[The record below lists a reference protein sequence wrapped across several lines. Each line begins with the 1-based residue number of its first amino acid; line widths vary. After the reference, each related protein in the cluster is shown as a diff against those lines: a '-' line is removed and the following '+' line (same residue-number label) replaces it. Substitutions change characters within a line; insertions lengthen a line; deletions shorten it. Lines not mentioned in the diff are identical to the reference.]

1 MSEAAV
7 SDADGD
13 VREVRILHEGK
24 MECPECGHLLPP
36 DGHTECD
43 RCGAH
48 LELMVR
54 VHACGHVDR

>member
-1 MSEAAV
+1 V
-7 SDADGD
+7 SDAEGD
-13 VREVRILHEGK
+13 VREVRILHEAGLGRK

-54 VHACGHVDR
+54 VHAPGRDT

>member
-1 MSEAAV
+1 V
-7 SDADGD
+7 SYADGD